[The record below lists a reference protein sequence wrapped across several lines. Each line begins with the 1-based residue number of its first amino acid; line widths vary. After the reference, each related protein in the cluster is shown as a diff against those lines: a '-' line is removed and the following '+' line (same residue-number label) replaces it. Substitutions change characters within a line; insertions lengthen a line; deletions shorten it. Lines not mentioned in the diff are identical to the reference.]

1 MILAPLRGVT
11 IKCFRRIFA
20 DQIKAAGFKEAFTP
34 FISAMPGVD
43 PLRDRELTDAEDAGI
58 EITPQFIGKDP
69 EALRNCLGKIKKA
82 GYVAADL
89 NCGCPFPM
97 IRNKGRGSGL
107 LQRRELLQRMLDAG
121 CEVMGAGNFSI
132 KTRLGVERNDELI
145 GLMDVINSYPLR
157 FITVHARNARQ
168 MYSGECDREEF
179 RRIVEASKIP
189 VVENGDLD
197 WKSGKGMV
205 GRSFIRELGLR
216 DDCAGLLR
224 RYIDASQEELHGD
237 RPVLG
242 RIKELVGYWSE
253 LPQWRRKWQIIKMCR
268 TTDELRSII

>member
-97 IRNKGRGSGL
+97 IRNKGRVLSRSQIIEHVWSYDYEGASNMVDVYIRSL
-107 LQRRELLQRMLDAG
+107 RKKIDEAG
-121 CEVMGAGNFSI
+121 TSLEEAT
-132 KTRLGVERNDELI
+132 KRNNLI
-145 GLMDVINSYPLR
+145 QKKLKN
-157 FITVHARNARQ
+157 
-168 MYSGECDREEF
+168 
-179 RRIVEASKIP
+179 
-189 VVENGDLD
+189 
-197 WKSGKGMV
+197 
-205 GRSFIRELGLR
+205 
-216 DDCAGLLR
+216 
-224 RYIDASQEELHGD
+224 IDAAESITAD
-237 RPVLG
+237 SILG
-242 RIKELVGYWSE
+242 ITE
-253 LPQWRRKWQIIKMCR
+253 
-268 TTDELRSII
+268 D